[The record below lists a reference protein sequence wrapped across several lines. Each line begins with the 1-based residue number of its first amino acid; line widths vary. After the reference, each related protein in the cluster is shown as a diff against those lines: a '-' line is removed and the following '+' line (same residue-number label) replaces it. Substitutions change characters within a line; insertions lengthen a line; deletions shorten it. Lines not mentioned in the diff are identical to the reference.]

1 MLDLVYQTAT
11 RALLVGRIQ
20 GAHFTHRTCGASC
33 PDIQGETYG
42 RRKQNENRR
51 WFLLFSL
58 AARGRLCAVLREQ
71 WRTINHF
78 GGREEAAGP
87 CLWIPPFPPCP
98 SPLRHELRSLV
109 DRLGIGAP
117 AQNGNRIATRVKIC
131 GTRRTWR
138 TEDLESNSPISGRLN
153 ENWRAGVMRRERTLV
168 GAEVKFKLD
177 DGCSLRLKQVMVL

>member
-1 MLDLVYQTAT
+1 MRGVTGTMADDQSF
-11 RALLVGRIQ
+11 RWEG
-20 GAHFTHRTCGASC
+20 GGSRTMSV
-33 PDIQGETYG
+33 D
-42 RRKQNENRR
+42 
-51 WFLLFSL
+51 S
-58 AARGRLCAVLREQ
+58 
-71 WRTINHF
+71 
-78 GGREEAAGP
+78 
-87 CLWIPPFPPCP
+87 PFPPCP